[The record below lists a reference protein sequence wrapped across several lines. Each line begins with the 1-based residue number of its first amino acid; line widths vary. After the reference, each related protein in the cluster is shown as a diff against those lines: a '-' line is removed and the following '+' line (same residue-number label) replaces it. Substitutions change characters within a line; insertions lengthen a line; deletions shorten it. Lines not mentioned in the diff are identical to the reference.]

1 MDPGHKSLMPHAIPT
16 IFHSIPNPPQMIE
29 FKRQQKEQ
37 HAPET
42 RAGMH
47 LILFLQTYLNRISNH
62 N

>member
-1 MDPGHKSLMPHAIPT
+1 MDPAHKSLMPHAIPT

-42 RAGMH
+42 RAGMQ